1 MNKFIIGIFFLH
13 LGFCLKAQVFNNS
26 YNNYSISYSHPFQP
40 GFSQYNRDALYDF
53 NLGDSI
59 LVLFGSTVTPLWRD
73 TILVNT
79 WILEVDHQGDTLSYK
94 TIEIDSNDVSI
105 GFFPISIMDK
115 TFLLGN
121 AKKKFSNT
129 THTNNGLI
137 IELDSNFNLVNY
149 QLMDYGDFTNLNGAV
164 LSYSKLYILGYSD
177 VDSSSNSNY
186 DIFVTKVNFLGQ
198 PIDTFQFGGSGWEI
212 PSSIKLLSNSN
223 LLVSGYT
230 SSFGSGGEDF
240 YLVEIDTLGN
250 IIWENTYGGMG
261 SDGNLRNNLEVDS
274 QGYIYQCGWTEK
286 MNGDVEAWIIKTD
299 NVGAIV
305 WDKKFNRGNLFDGFV
320 GISLLENGEILLAG
334 STHNYDIASNN
345 ATGWLVKLDST
356 GSLIWERLISKYDNQ
371 FNTHDYIY
379 KLKCDSN
386 ENIFIAGYILG
397 GITENGIYHDN
408 DGWFCKADKCG
419 YTSGAQPQALLTID
433 SVVGAQV
440 YISNLS
446 EEYCVG
452 NLNVSIYN
460 QITGDTMLLDSLHV
474 YAYSQ
479 FTNGTDPTQ
488 LIYTLPD
495 TGTYIFSVT
504 TYAGDGTDNF
514 TTSIQV
520 SDLSTG
526 LLSNQTTKTFNFKIY
541 PNPASDY
548 VIVSCA
554 DGQGACLPLGMSEA
568 TLNIYT
574 TTGQLIKSYSLNLNR
589 IQEKVNIGDLANG
602 VYLLNFM
609 IDGRSA
615 GNQRLSLIK

>member
-1 MNKFIIGIFFLH
+1 MGKSFL
-13 LGFCLKAQVFNNS
+13 F
-26 YNNYSISYSHPFQP
+26 
-40 GFSQYNRDALYDF
+40 
-53 NLGDSI
+53 
-59 LVLFGSTVTPLWRD
+59 
-73 TILVNT
+73 
-79 WILEVDHQGDTLSYK
+79 
-94 TIEIDSNDVSI
+94 
-105 GFFPISIMDK
+105 
-115 TFLLGN
+115 GN
-121 AKKKFSNT
+121 AKKKNSNT
-129 THTNNGLI
+129 TSTNNGLI
-137 IELDSNFNLVNY
+137 IQVDSAFNVIDYL
-149 QLMDYGDFTNLNGAV
+149 LMDYGDFTNFNGVA
-164 LSYSKLYILGYSD
+164 LSESRMYVLGYSD
-177 VDSSSNSNY
+177 IDPSLAGVNY
-186 DIFVTKVNFLGQ
+186 DIFISKLNFLGQ
-198 PIDTFQFGGSGWEI
+198 PIDTFQIGGNGGEI
-212 PSSIKLLSNSN
+212 GSTIKILDNSN

-230 SSFGSGGEDF
+230 SSFGSGGADF

-250 IIWENTYGGMG
+250 IIWEKTYGNMG
-261 SDGNLRNNLEVDS
+261 SDGSIYFNLSVDN
-274 QGYIYQCGWTEK
+274 QGYIYHCGWTEK

-320 GISLLENGEILLAG
+320 GISLLGNGEILLAG

-371 FNTHDYIY
+371 FSTDDYIY

-433 SVVGAQV
+433 SVVGAQI

-446 EEYCVG
+446 EEYCIG

-568 TLNIYT
+568 TLNICT
-574 TTGQLIKSYSLNLNR
+574 TTGQLIKSYSLNPNR